1 MRSYG
6 RFRQILALANNRI
19 ANAICAIFQRRCLAC
34 AGADELYPPGDD
46 DAGCLWRSGGL
57 AFLAVIKNGPL
68 PLRALDGRA
77 DPLRC
82 HLSGITAFRQLHAM
96 LMASGRAAPLQYAG
110 IEQEW
115 PQFLTRKVAIVW
127 RSAYPARIRLLRV
140 QFGKYRWVQAEHLAG
155 GDDGRRIIVGTASRR
170 IRLKTR
176 MARWKLLAPCAAA
189 RDRSRPLPA
198 IPPRTTP
205 GLIYPFARLQA
216 DSRPLPGLPA

>member
-1 MRSYG
+1 M
-6 RFRQILALANNRI
+6 A
-19 ANAICAIFQRRCLAC
+19 
-34 AGADELYPPGDD
+34 
-46 DAGCLWRSGGL
+46 SGGL

-82 HLSGITAFRQLHAM
+82 HPSGIKAFRQLHVM

-127 RSAYPARIRLLRV
+127 RSAYPARMRLLRV

-155 GDDGRRIIVGTASRR
+155 GDDGRRIIVGTATRR
-170 IRLKTR
+170 IRLKTW

-198 IPPRTTP
+198 TPPRTTP
-205 GLIYPFARLQA
+205 WLIYPFARLQA

>member
-1 MRSYG
+1 M
-6 RFRQILALANNRI
+6 AL
-19 ANAICAIFQRRCLAC
+19 
-34 AGADELYPPGDD
+34 
-46 DAGCLWRSGGL
+46 
-57 AFLAVIKNGPL
+57 LAVIKNVPL

-77 DPLRC
+77 DLLRC
-82 HLSGITAFRQLHAM
+82 HPSGIKAFRQIHVM

-155 GDDGRRIIVGTASRR
+155 GDDGRRIIVGTATRR
-170 IRLKTR
+170 IRLKTW

-198 IPPRTTP
+198 TPPRTTP
-205 GLIYPFARLQA
+205 WLIYPFARLQA
-216 DSRPLPGLPA
+216 DSRPLPGLPG